1 MIRVSEVR
9 LIGADGQ
16 QVGVIPTR
24 EALQIAE
31 TEGLDL
37 VEIAPNASP
46 PVCKVMDY
54 GKFQYEKSKK
64 EKEAKKKQTKIVVKE
79 IKFRPDIGDH
89 DYDYRVRHA
98 KEFLGKRFK
107 VRDTVTFR
115 GRQMEHTHLGR
126 EILKKLAEELSEIAE
141 VESSPKME
149 SRSMF
154 AIFAP
159 KSNK

>member
-1 MIRVSEVR
+1 V
-9 LIGADGQ
+9 
-16 QVGVIPTR
+16 PTR
-24 EALQIAE
+24 EALQVAE

-54 GKFQYEKSKK
+54 GKFPVREKQKRERSQ
-64 EKEAKKKQTKIVVKE
+64 KKQTKIIVKE

-98 KEFLGKRFK
+98 KEFLEKRFK
-107 VRDTVTFR
+107 VRATVTFR

-126 EILKKLAEELSEIAE
+126 EILKKLAEELSEIAD

-159 KSNK
+159 KSSK

>member
-1 MIRVSEVR
+1 LIRVSEVR

-16 QVGVIPTR
+16 QVGIVPTR

-64 EKEAKKKQTKIVVKE
+64 EKEAKKKQTKIIVKE

-107 VRDTVTFR
+107 VRATVTFR
-115 GRQMEHTHLGR
+115 GRQMEHTYLGR
-126 EILKKLAEELSEIAE
+126 EILKKLAGELSEIAD

>member
-1 MIRVSEVR
+1 LIRVSEVR

-64 EKEAKKKQTKIVVKE
+64 
-79 IKFRPDIGDH
+79 
-89 DYDYRVRHA
+89 
-98 KEFLGKRFK
+98 
-107 VRDTVTFR
+107 
-115 GRQMEHTHLGR
+115 R
-126 EILKKLAEELSEIAE
+126 E
-141 VESSPKME
+141 
-149 SRSMF
+149 RS
-154 AIFAP
+154 
-159 KSNK
+159 